1 MYMKKIW
8 KNCFRQKNQLF
19 LLLLL
24 LTIILG
30 CPESS
35 ERFCGILFLDIK

>member
-1 MYMKKIW
+1 ME
-8 KNCFRQKNQLF
+8 
-19 LLLLL
+19 
-24 LTIILG
+24 TIHNYPLSWVGITEFTTTTTKG